1 MDCNPPGSSVHGI
14 FQARILEWIAIL
26 FSRGFSQP
34 RDQTQ
39 VSHTAGRFFTVWA
52 TRKPISHTHTHTH
65 THIYTHIYFYGKF
78 RVAWEDESRV
88 LQTALT
94 FTCISQIRRLVP
106 SSWQEKP
113 KLSPEVRELVYPA
126 TGPIVLGTFYTS
138 QNCTDFLMWPI
149 CKVSP

>member
-1 MDCNPPGSSVHGI
+1 MEYSKQEYWSGLPFSSPGDFPNPGI
-14 FQARILEWIAIL
+14 KLRSPTLQADSLPSEPPESP
-26 FSRGFSQP
+26 F
-34 RDQTQ
+34 
-39 VSHTAGRFFTVWA
+39 HT
-52 TRKPISHTHTHTH
+52 HTHTHTH